1 MQLTNVALH
10 SVTFRIWVVCDLFG
24 EALAVGLVLLA
35 EWARLNRAYHTVF
48 DSPQRRILPG
58 GVVSDPKRPTPSLRI
73 RSPRLEP
80 LLALGIS
87 CEKT

>member
-1 MQLTNVALH
+1 MVIREIYASEELERSLGTL
-10 SVTFRIWVVCDLFG
+10 SDSK
-24 EALAVGLVLLA
+24 LA